1 MEELH
6 ITDFSTN
13 GNVIHARQYDSEQGW
28 TIEVCGNQPKLSRQL
43 LATGASQRTGYD
55 SLVVDARTEQLIR
68 FLAEAS
74 GYRCKLAKKV
84 KRQYSEETKLRK
96 AEQLRSVTPVR
107 NAFYRDVLSQVQG
120 GKD

>member
-6 ITDFSTN
+6 IYDGATN
-13 GNVIHARQYDSEQGW
+13 GNTIHARQFDGAQGW
-28 TIEVCGNQPKLSRQL
+28 TIEVCDQPKLARQL
-43 LATGASQRTGYD
+43 LATGATQRPGYD
-55 SLVVDARTEQLIR
+55 SVMVDASTEQLIV
-68 FLAEAS
+68 FLAAAC
-74 GYRCKLAKKV
+74 GYRCKLQKKI